1 MSITVSILTL
11 AKGALFLAKSSG
23 FKIFV
28 AKSLPTMIGKL
39 GLAGTIKVG
48 VTAAAITGVGVTIY
62 KFPEKIRDG
71 FNLIINGMA
80 EGKSSDFFYG
90 ILQLSSSYNTAHDLI
105 SDLNEYVELIDL
117 SNDIKV
123 SMHKTISDCE
133 GLIKSEIEH
142 NAYEVFHEIEELL
155 NAKGETEIS
164 YKGKVQDIYCRYL
177 KQEPFNLDI
186 LLGQCGCIY
195 SEISQLNEEL
205 GIKPINTY
213 DHYLVFCIS
222 GYILNNCKYQCVG
235 NLNQEELANAIT
247 NQILDY
253 LHATNQG

>member
-1 MSITVSILTL
+1 MSITVSIFTL

-28 AKSLPTMIGKL
+28 AKSLPTMLGKW
-39 GLAGTIKVG
+39 GIAGTIKAG
-48 VTAAAITGVGVTIY
+48 MATAAITGVGVTIY

-90 ILQLSSSYNTAHDLI
+90 LAQLSSSYNTAHDLI
-105 SDLNEYVELIDL
+105 ADLNEYVEILDL
-117 SNDIKV
+117 NNDVKI
-123 SMHKTISDCE
+123 SMRKSISDCE
-133 GLIKSEIEH
+133 SLIKSEIEH
-142 NAYEVFHEIEELL
+142 RVYEVFHEIEELL
-155 NAKGETEIS
+155 KSKGETETTYI
-164 YKGKVQDIYCRYL
+164 GKVKEIYNRYL
-177 KQEPFNLDI
+177 IQEPYSFDT
-186 LLGQCGCIY
+186 LLGLCGCIY

-205 GIKPINTY
+205 EIKPINTY
-213 DHYLVFCIS
+213 DHYLVYCIS
-222 GYILNNCKYQCVG
+222 GYILNNYQYQCVG

-247 NQILDY
+247 NQIIDY